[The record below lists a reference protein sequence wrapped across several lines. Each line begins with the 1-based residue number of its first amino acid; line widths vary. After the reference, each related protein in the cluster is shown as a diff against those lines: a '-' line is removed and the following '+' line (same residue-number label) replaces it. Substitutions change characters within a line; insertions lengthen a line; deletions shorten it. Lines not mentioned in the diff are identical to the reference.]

1 MHFAAIHHVSLL
13 VRHLDEALDFY
24 TNVLGLRHR
33 TDRPASA
40 GRGAWLDIGHQQL
53 HLIEG
58 TPPPAQGQHFAVRVD
73 DLDTTRELLLG
84 CGVEVSEPVANGVAR
99 QAILHDPSD
108 NAIEL
113 HEPPRRTG
121 LKPPMT
127 EV

>member
-1 MHFAAIHHVSLL
+1 MTSLSLHHVSVI

-24 TNVLGLRHR
+24 TGVLGLRRR

-40 GRGAWLDIGHQQL
+40 GRGAWLDIGDQQL

-73 DLDTTRELLLG
+73 DLDATRELLLSS
-84 CGVEVSEPVANGVAR
+84 GVEVSEPVAIGAAR
-99 QAILHDPSD
+99 QAFLHDPSG

-113 HEPPRRTG
+113 HETPRTDQAR
-121 LKPPMT
+121 
-127 EV
+127 